1 MAKSKKTSVDRRGFL
16 KGAAAGA
23 AALVAKPELA
33 ERAAGGATQNG
44 QPTPKIAASMARP
57 PSLRKWRWRAKPVD
71 VRPNPRA

>member
-33 ERAAGGATQNG
+33 SAQQAAGTPAAQQTAQNRGTNASAAEPTQVALARETG
-44 QPTPKIAASMARP
+44 ARP
-57 PSLRKWRWRAKPVD
+57 A
-71 VRPNPRA
+71 